1 MNKKAD
7 GLEEIKKILEE
18 NNKMLKLIVERF
30 FDEKPHKFFGRKTH
44 NREFK
49 EE

>member
-7 GLEEIKKILEE
+7 GLEEIKKTLDE

-30 FDEKPHKFFGRKTH
+30 FDEKPHKFFQKKPH